1 MRHRSFILATTDFI
15 TFEIAFMGGY
25 VQMHMF
31 RTSRCTE

>member
-1 MRHRSFILATTDFI
+1 MQHRSFILATADFI

-31 RTSRCTE
+31 RTSPCTE